1 MHGSVFRMISSILDT
16 EFESVETFSGFAQ
29 FLGENWDFQMMSEK
43 KLLNYKSL
51 EVNVVISRKK
61 TDFA

>member
-61 TDFA
+61 I

>member
-1 MHGSVFRMISSILDT
+1 MFRLLCEILDR